1 MTKFVSIREIMLSFA
16 AITPHPPIII
26 PSIGKENLRVVE
38 KTAEAM
44 KKLEEKFI
52 KTNSEIIIIISPHSP
67 IFADAFCLN
76 LSDKF
81 EGNFHQ
87 FGDFTTKMNFAGN
100 LELTYQLRKKL
111 AIAEIPL
118 NLITEVELDHGSLV
132 PLYYLTKNFQPKAD
146 PPRAEKNFSI
156 IPIGYSL
163 LDFQKH
169 FEFGEKIKEEIALSN
184 KRVAVIASGD
194 LSHRLTFDA
203 PAGYSPKG
211 KIFDQKLISLIKKKN
226 TNAIFKLDPSLIE
239 EAGEC
244 GLRSIIILLGVLKN
258 LNYQP
263 EILSYESPFGVG
275 YLVANFK
282 MSAHQKD

>member
-1 MTKFVSIREIMLSFA
+1 MLSFA

-26 PSIGKENLRVVE
+26 PAIGRENLTIVE
-38 KTAEAM
+38 KTVEAM
-44 KKLEEKFI
+44 KKLEKIFLEV
-52 KTNSEIIIIISPHSP
+52 NPEIVIIISPHGP
-67 IFADAFCLN
+67 IFTDAFCLN

-81 EGNFHQ
+81 KGNFRQ
-87 FGDFTTKMNFAGN
+87 FGDFTTDEMNFVGN
-100 LELTYQLRKKL
+100 LELTYRLRKKL
-111 AIAEIPL
+111 AVAEIPL
-118 NLITEVELDHGSLV
+118 NLITEVELDHGSLI
-132 PLYYLTKNFQPKAD
+132 PLYYLTRNL
-146 PPRAEKNFSI
+146 KNFSI
-156 IPIGYSL
+156 IPVGYSL

-169 FEFGEKIKEEIALSN
+169 FEFGEKIKEEIISSN

-211 KIFDQKLISLIKKKN
+211 KIFDQKLVNLIKKKN
-226 TNAIFKLDPSLIE
+226 TKTIMKLDPDLIE

-244 GLRSIIILLGVLKN
+244 GLRSIIMLLGILKN

-263 EILSYESPFGVG
+263 EILSYEGPFGVG

-282 MSAHQKD
+282 LSQN